1 MFRYVIFFILIILI
15 ATGSIVLHAQNSDTL
30 QSVKADEPLNLL
42 ILNDSAHEIKNKPTY
57 NSKNSSDT
65 VFLKN
70 GDRITGKII
79 SLEQGRLK
87 IDAQGPGMV
96 NIKWHKIA
104 TISGAIRVYKV
115 EDQNGVKF
123 IGLIK
128 SSTDTGKILVVNQ
141 QRYELMMEDILR
153 IFPLEEDWYRGFKGS
168 VGAGL
173 SYTKS
178 SDVLTANAEYNLYYV
193 ISKWRFR
200 NNFSFISTK
209 TNGEAPSLRIETNF
223 QALYALPHKWV
234 LSEINSFNRNDE
246 LAIKAR
252 ISFGLG
258 GGNNIV
264 QTDRQRLLI
273 LTGIMQNSE
282 KNIES
287 KEIVSN
293 FEWPVTIQHT
303 VYSFM
308 RPDLTSAIYL
318 ASYVGITE
326 KGRYRFDS
334 NADIAWEFIKDVKL
348 QVTVYYNF
356 DNKVVE
362 GKTSEQDYGT
372 VLSLIVDLK

>member
-1 MFRYVIFFILIILI
+1 M
-15 ATGSIVLHAQNSDTL
+15 
-30 QSVKADEPLNLL
+30 KPKEPLDLPIIKDSTNKVISKQSNL
-42 ILNDSAHEIKNKPTY
+42 
-57 NSKNSSDT
+57 NSNSPDT

-70 GDRITGKII
+70 GDKITGRII

-96 NIKWHKIA
+96 NIKWHKIS
-104 TISGAIRVYKV
+104 TINGGNRLYKV
-115 EDQNGVKF
+115 EDLHGVRY
-123 IGLIK
+123 IGLIQ
-128 SSTDTGKILVVNQ
+128 SSTDTGKIMVVNEH
-141 QRYELMMEDILR
+141 RYELMIEDILR
-153 IFPLEEDWYRGFKGS
+153 IFPLEEEWYLGFKGS
-168 VGAGL
+168 LGGGV

-178 SDVLTANAEYNLYYV
+178 SDVLTSNAEYNLYYV

-209 TNGEAPSLRIETNF
+209 TTDETSSLRIETNF

-246 LAIKAR
+246 LGIKSR

-273 LTGIMQNSE
+273 LTGIIHNSE

-287 KEIVSN
+287 NDAVSN

-326 KGRYRFDS
+326 KGRYRFDA
-334 NADIAWEFIKDVKL
+334 NADITWEFITDVKL
-348 QVTVYYNF
+348 QVSVYYNF
-356 DNKVVE
+356 DNKAVE

-372 VLSLIVDLK
+372 ILSLIVDLK

>member
-1 MFRYVIFFILIILI
+1 MKTGESLNLIIVTDTNAYI
-15 ATGSIVLHAQNSDTL
+15 ANQ
-30 QSVKADEPLNLL
+30 QADIN
-42 ILNDSAHEIKNKPTY
+42 
-57 NSKNSSDT
+57 KNSPDT

-70 GDRITGKII
+70 GDKITGRII

-96 NIKWHKIA
+96 NIQWHKIT
-104 TISGAIRVYKV
+104 TISGGLRLYKV
-115 EDQNGVKF
+115 EDQNGVRY

-128 SSTDTGKILVVNQ
+128 SSTDTGKIIVENE
-141 QRYELMMEDILR
+141 QRNELMMENLLR
-153 IFPLEEDWYRGFKGS
+153 IFPLEDEWYRGFKGS
-168 VGAGL
+168 VGAGI

-209 TNGEAPSLRIETNF
+209 TDGEAPSLRIETNF
-223 QALYALPHKWV
+223 QALYALPNKWV

-246 LAIKAR
+246 LGIKAR

-287 KEIVSN
+287 DKVVSN

-334 NADIAWEFIKDVKL
+334 NAEIAWEFIKDIKL
-348 QVTVYYNF
+348 QVSVYYNF

-372 VLSLIVDLK
+372 VLSFIVDLK